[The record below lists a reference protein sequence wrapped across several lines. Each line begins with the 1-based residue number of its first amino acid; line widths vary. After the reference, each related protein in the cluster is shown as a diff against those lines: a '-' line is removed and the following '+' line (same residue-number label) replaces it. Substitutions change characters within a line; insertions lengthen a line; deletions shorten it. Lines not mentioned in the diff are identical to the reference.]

1 MFPLQHLFS
10 SLKAVVCWRYLQINP
25 VFNFIPAIS
34 WMENIRVKRENLWIQ
49 NGLCIETQHFPNSP
63 NQPKFPSVQLDPDQV
78 YAHTCIYKF
87 SVKMR

>member
-34 WMENIRVKRENLWIQ
+34 WMENIRVKREKLMDT
-49 NGLCIETQHFPNSP
+49 E
-63 NQPKFPSVQLDPDQV
+63 PDCALRHSTFQT
-78 YAHTCIYKF
+78 HPISQSSLRF
-87 SVKMR
+87 S